1 MALQRICIALLF
13 SVFISTVVAAE
24 GQRVIL
30 VLDASGSMRGQING
44 HTKMNIAKQVVGKV
58 LSTWKAE
65 DELGL
70 VVYGHREKGAC
81 SDIETVMP
89 PRALD
94 VGAFMS
100 PIKALVPKGK
110 TPMTQAVRQAAE
122 ALQYTEQKSTVI
134 LISDGIE
141 TCDADP
147 CAVARELE
155 AAGIGLTVHTVGFG
169 LDDKAAVAQLKCMA
183 DETGGISV
191 LADNAEDLESA
202 LKQTVEAKVAEPAP
216 TPSEPVTTTDLTGHV
231 VMAEGVELPKPF
243 QDAVWVFN
251 QAQPD
256 GSEGEYISTEI
267 GTDLKTDMTKS
278 GELLATVKS
287 DHASVVVPFKHL
299 DGTAT
304 VLPVNMNAGLVKFK
318 GMMDESTELPADGPV
333 WVFSKAD
340 GRYYATSLGA
350 APTNLFNAGDYTVK
364 LQMGAAEIETA
375 FTVVAGQS
383 AELLVTLGSGVAR
396 ITATY
401 TPGGEVVPDGTAIE
415 LRKPADV
422 SGQQKW
428 IATDY
433 GNNKAFQ
440 VPSGDYVA
448 IVKLD
453 MAEAEVPLKVIA
465 GQEVVINVVLNAG
478 FVAAKVPGAKRIDVL
493 SGKAGLDGK
502 RKRLDTVYA
511 DELNLAA
518 NAGSY
523 HIIAYGEDE
532 VLIGEKDAVV
542 DAGQRTEIS
551 IP

>member
-44 HTKMNIAKQVVGKV
+44 QTKMNIAKQVVGKV

-523 HIIAYGEDE
+523 HIMAYGEDE

>member
-44 HTKMNIAKQVVGKV
+44 QTKMNIAKQVVGKV